1 MYSTICL
8 AREMLLVCQST
19 IPFALKHI
27 SYNHSILH
35 KPQSA
40 SPREKTKTAYCKR
53 SLMMLGLSAVN
64 RPKSAQDLLK
74 IEALQLH

>member
-1 MYSTICL
+1 MYSAICL
-8 AREMLLVCQST
+8 ATDMLLVCQST
-19 IPFALKHI
+19 IPFALEHI
-27 SYNHSILH
+27 SYNHNIHH

-40 SPREKTKTAYCKR
+40 SPREKTKIAYCKTI
-53 SLMMLGLSAVN
+53 LMMLGLSAVN